1 MGRVELMF
9 RLRYSRS
16 TMAPPPQISAF
27 DAAIH
32 TAAFQN
38 DSAGVDQLLTD
49 LAQWLGRSEPMDW
62 PLDPQY
68 HANGTFDTPLHAVCW
83 CGDSP
88 EGIYI
93 IDRLLRAGI
102 DINCQN
108 RRGNTPLH
116 TAASQSYGCASSD
129 GSSPR
134 LVAALL
140 QRGADINCPNHLAE
154 TPLIATAKGIYF
166 DAYAAASLRL
176 LVEAGA
182 DRQYRD
188 CDGKQAIDYLREIY
202 QIWFDT
208 TALATLS
215 HQDFYTYW
223 ADRLEHDDFKI
234 YDLPE
239 YVPAELRT
247 LTQSIKLIT
256 AVIAEQRP
264 CTRPLRGC

>member
-1 MGRVELMF
+1 MNYFSEKNSEFSCALNEFTLFQASPLPLWHFVAATLV
-9 RLRYSRS
+9 
-16 TMAPPPQISAF
+16 AP
-27 DAAIH
+27 
-32 TAAFQN
+32 
-38 DSAGVDQLLTD
+38 
-49 LAQWLGRSEPMDW
+49 
-62 PLDPQY
+62 
-68 HANGTFDTPLHAVCW
+68 
-83 CGDSP
+83 
-88 EGIYI
+88 
-93 IDRLLRAGI
+93 
-102 DINCQN
+102 
-108 RRGNTPLH
+108 H

-166 DAYAAASLRL
+166 DADAAASLRL

-188 CDGKQAIDYLREIY
+188 CDGKQAIDYLREMY

-208 TALATLS
+208 TVLATLA

-223 ADRLEHDDFKI
+223 ADRLEDDDFKT

-247 LTQSIKLIT
+247 LTQSIKL
-256 AVIAEQRP
+256 
-264 CTRPLRGC
+264 LL